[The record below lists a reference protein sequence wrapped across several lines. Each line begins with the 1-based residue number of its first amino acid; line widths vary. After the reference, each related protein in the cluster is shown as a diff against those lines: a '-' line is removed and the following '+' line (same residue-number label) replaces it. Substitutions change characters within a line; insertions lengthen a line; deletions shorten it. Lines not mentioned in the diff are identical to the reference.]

1 MLFGRF
7 EQGGGIL
14 VCYGGEGALARG
26 GEGDAAFELV
36 SERGGEVRA
45 QQGFGRAL
53 QRLGLAAL
61 AAEAEAVHDAERG
74 QQAHSPAGKA
84 LSRGQRPG
92 QGQFKDEVGAAAGGG
107 LGACKLRPHRRLAAL
122 DKVAGHGADY
132 GCVTAECLAGALD
145 EQRVAVV
152 EGVEFCDY
160 ACGAHSVISFFGCW
174 LVDLFLRLEELA
186 VLLAVGFTLVLPVP
200 PHFFGLAQ
208 RNGVEPQR
216 KTLFGVVAPP

>member
-1 MLFGRF
+1 MLALFTILLLVLLFSGLPVAF
-7 EQGGGIL
+7 SLGLGGIAGMVL
-14 VCYGGEGALARG
+14 FLGGEGALAGGSKGYAALELALELRG
-26 GEGDAAFELV
+26 
-36 SERGGEVRA
+36 ERRA
-45 QQGFGRAL
+45 EQGLRRAL
-53 QRLGLAAL
+53 ERLSLAAL

-84 LSRGQRPG
+84 LSRGQRLG

-132 GCVTAECLAGALD
+132 GCVTAECLACALD

-160 ACGAHSVISFFGCW
+160 ACGAHGVISFLGVGW
-174 LVDLFLRLEELA
+174 LICF
-186 VLLAVGFTLVLPVP
+186 
-200 PHFFGLAQ
+200 
-208 RNGVEPQR
+208 
-216 KTLFGVVAPP
+216 